1 MDRRTAL
8 MTFSGN
14 WFLRNE
20 ALPALNAAEQDLVAL
35 ALSPAPAGF
44 HGEVDSAAAE
54 AVASRLAAAID
65 AAPDAL
71 ARIGAALL
79 KVTITKRGC
88 GGAVACLL
96 ARGVP
101 LALDNTVY
109 NVLHEAGHSGAADTL
124 QAAFEAGA
132 ADATAVSVK
141 KPHTGWPDNLSL
153 LYWPA
158 WGGYPALAKVLLEHG
173 AGVNRDLPIK
183 GNGERGTTALQEAVA
198 PGPWQEQQRID
209 GKREVAR
216 LLIEDGATY
225 DAWAAAGL
233 DDGDQLQ
240 ALLDAAPAT
249 ATARDPYGM
258 TPAHWA
264 ARAGAVGCLALLLER
279 GADAD
284 ARNKPGRTPLHLAAE
299 ANNARQAETVGIL
312 ARYGAAIDAKD
323 SKGRTP
329 LHRATYEGR
338 MAAVDALL
346 AAGADRTIRNRA
358 GKTAFAIARKE
369 ARHLKAQA

>member
-1 MDRRTAL
+1 

-20 ALPALNAAEQDLVAL
+20 TLPALTAAEQDLVAL
-35 ALSPAPAGF
+35 ALSPAPPGF
-44 HGEVDSAAAE
+44 HDEVDSSAAE
-54 AVASRLAAAID
+54 TVVSRFEAALD
-65 AAPDAL
+65 ATPDAL
-71 ARIGAALL
+71 PRLGAALL
-79 KVTITKRGC
+79 KVAITKRGC
-88 GGAVACLL
+88 GGVVRCLL

-141 KPHTGWPDNLSL
+141 KPHTGWPNNLSL
-153 LYWPA
+153 LYWAA
-158 WGGYPALAKVLLEHG
+158 WGGYPDVAKVLLEHG
-173 AGVNRDLPIK
+173 AGIHHELVIK
-183 GNGERGTTALQEAVA
+183 GNGERGTTVLQEAVA
-198 PGPWQEQQRID
+198 PGPWQDDRRVA

-216 LLIEDGATY
+216 LLLDDGAHY
-225 DAWAAAGL
+225 DAWSAAGL
-233 DDGDQLQ
+233 DDGERLQ
-240 ALLDAAPAT
+240 ALLEADPAT
-249 ATARDPYGM
+249 ANAKDPYGM
-258 TPAHWA
+258 APAHWA
-264 ARAGAVGCLALLLER
+264 ARAGAAACLAKLLEN
-279 GADAD
+279 GAAAN

-299 ANNARQAETVGIL
+299 SDAPGQADAVRLL
-312 ARYGAAIDAKD
+312 ARYDAVLDAQD

-338 MAAVDALL
+338 LPAIEALL
-346 AAGADRTIRNRA
+346 AAGADPTVTNKA
-358 GKTAFAIARKE
+358 GKTAFAIARKA

>member
-1 MDRRTAL
+1 

-20 ALPALNAAEQDLVAL
+20 TLPALTAAEQDLIAL
-35 ALSPAPAGF
+35 ALSPAPARF
-44 HGEVDSAAAE
+44 HGEVDSAAADT
-54 AVASRLAAAID
+54 VASRLEAALD

-79 KVTITKRGC
+79 KVAITRPGC
-88 GGAVACLL
+88 GGVVACLL

-109 NVLHEAGHSGAADTL
+109 NVLHEAGHKGAADTL

-132 ADATAVSVK
+132 ADATAVSVM

-153 LYWPA
+153 LYWAA

-173 AGVNRDLPIK
+173 AGVHRDLPIK

-198 PGPWQEQQRID
+198 PGPWKDQQRTD

-225 DAWAAAGL
+225 DVWAAAGL
-233 DDGDQLQ
+233 DDGERVQ
-240 ALLDAAPAT
+240 ALIDASPDAAT
-249 ATARDPYGM
+249 ASDPFGM

-264 ARAGAVGCLALLLER
+264 ARAGAVVCLGKLLEY
-279 GADAD
+279 GADAN
-284 ARNKPGRTPLHLAAE
+284 ARTKPGRTPLHLAAE
-299 ANNARQAETVGIL
+299 SEAPQQAEAVRL
-312 ARYGAAIDAKD
+312 LVRYDAAVDAQD
-323 SKGRTP
+323 GKGRTP

-338 MAAVDALL
+338 MAAVEALL
-346 AAGADRTIRNRA
+346 AAGADRTIRNRS